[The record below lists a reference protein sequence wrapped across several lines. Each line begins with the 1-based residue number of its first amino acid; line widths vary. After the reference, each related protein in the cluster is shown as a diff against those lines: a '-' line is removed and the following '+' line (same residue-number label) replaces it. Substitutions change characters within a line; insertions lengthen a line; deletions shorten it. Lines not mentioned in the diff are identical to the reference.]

1 MVTALAAVIW
11 VARPTRIVGAA
22 GAAILAAEA
31 LVFLRGLRLEDAATT
46 GIVVWTAML
55 AIYAVALTR
64 APGRG
69 AAIGAAAAAAWL
81 AAAIVDPGVPT
92 SNAPALLVIALAAI
106 CAGGRVAGLCA
117 AATTALLIAV
127 LIDGP
132 LRLFSPWVANSAP
145 PVYPPEAVD
154 RLVDSIGVWLVGCL
168 LATALSLAVRSSDHA
183 NVTSPG

>member
-1 MVTALAAVIW
+1 M
-11 VARPTRIVGAA
+11 
-22 GAAILAAEA
+22 
-31 LVFLRGLRLEDAATT
+31 
-46 GIVVWTAML
+46 
-55 AIYAVALTR
+55 
-64 APGRG
+64 
-69 AAIGAAAAAAWL
+69 
-81 AAAIVDPGVPT
+81 PT

-145 PVYPPEAVD
+145 PVYPPETVD
-154 RLVDSIGVWLVGCL
+154 RLVDSIGIWLVGCL
-168 LATALSLAVRSSDHA
+168 VATALSVAVRSGGHA